1 MDPKGWS
8 MTAAGI
14 VWAARGRYV
23 VCSHPFPLTTPKDR
37 ASSNV
42 SETTARMAVVRLI
55 LLIVRNEANEQKEA
69 IEKEQKEARDHPNR
83 NDIIHQTLTSG
94 TCF

>member
-1 MDPKGWS
+1 
-8 MTAAGI
+8 
-14 VWAARGRYV
+14 
-23 VCSHPFPLTTPKDR
+23 
-37 ASSNV
+37 V

-55 LLIVRNEANEQKEA
+55 LMIVRNEANEQKEA